1 MRIIVEERVDQA
13 IDAFYDASILSHW
26 HTLSYETVERKKNR
40 LYDGLESLADY
51 ATIFPKARLKQDW
64 IENDWQEY
72 ICEDFHFAYEIT
84 LDVCGEMVIVVHD
97 AVHSLNYRQHVFY
110 LFIISAQGRSLLND
124 NEQLTYYADD
134 RTDTPHDAARGAA
147 DLHVRRHVVARLD

>member
-1 MRIIVEERVDQA
+1 MRIIIEERVDQA
-13 IDAFYDASILSHW
+13 IDAFYDASILIHW

-51 ATIFPKARLKQDW
+51 ATIFPKARLKQEW

-84 LDVCGEMVIVVHD
+84 LDIRGEMVIVVHD
-97 AVHSLNYRQHVFY
+97 AIHSLSYR
-110 LFIISAQGRSLLND
+110 
-124 NEQLTYYADD
+124 
-134 RTDTPHDAARGAA
+134 
-147 DLHVRRHVVARLD
+147 